1 MVSFDSTDGIIEALN
16 NDIQTANSALELPI
30 QQKYKDD
37 TFFKTIRI
45 THF

>member
-16 NDIQTANSALELPI
+16 NDIQTANSELELPI